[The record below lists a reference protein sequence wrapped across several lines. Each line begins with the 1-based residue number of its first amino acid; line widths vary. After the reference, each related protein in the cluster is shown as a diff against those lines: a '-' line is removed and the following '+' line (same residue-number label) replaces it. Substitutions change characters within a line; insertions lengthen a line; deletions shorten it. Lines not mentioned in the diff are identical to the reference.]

1 MGSSPAAAAVAG
13 NSSPPVAGA
22 AGNCTRWAAL
32 PVDPVINDDTNLVV
46 GFFAATLV

>member
-32 PVDPVINDDTNLVV
+32 PVDPVMIMEQTWLLVS
-46 GFFAATLV
+46 LPPH

>member
-1 MGSSPAAAAVAG
+1 MGSSPAAAAVVG
-13 NSSPPVAGA
+13 NSSPPVAVA

-32 PVDPVINDDTNLVV
+32 PVDPVMNDETNLVV